1 MGSHIEDL
9 DLNMS
14 DLNMSDVEV
23 DDAPMAAAAA
33 PMDIQKAIQEV
44 LKESLIHD
52 GLARGLRETTKA
64 LDKRQAI
71 ACILAEN
78 CDEENYKKLIKALC
92 MEHGIPLITVDDGQ
106 KLGEWA
112 GLCKIDKEGEARKIV
127 RCSCVV
133 IRDWGKPSQARSTSS
148 TTSRSRGP
156 NCPRRFQAF
165 ARATRQGQEPSTS
178 SHFFYFTHCWCP
190 ACYFHVKLVK
200 IGKEN

>member
-1 MGSHIEDL
+1 MGPFFRFASESPGNPHFYL
-9 DLNMS
+9 TSRSSRTSTLT
-14 DLNMSDVEV
+14 MSDVEG
-23 DDAPMAAAAA
+23 DDAPMAAAAAAAAAA
-33 PMDIQKAIQEV
+33 PMDIQKAIQEA
-44 LKESLIHD
+44 LIHD

-92 MEHGIPLITVDDGQ
+92 MEHEIPLITVDDGQ

-133 IRDWGKPSQARSTSS
+133 IEDWGKPSQA
-148 TTSRSRGP
+148 
-156 NCPRRFQAF
+156 
-165 ARATRQGQEPSTS
+165 QEYLED
-178 SHFFYFTHCWCP
+178 HIKKQK
-190 ACYFHVKLVK
+190 A
-200 IGKEN
+200 

>member
-1 MGSHIEDL
+1 MGEICSQALWKLISSCTSRISTL
-9 DLNMS
+9 I
-14 DLNMSDVEV
+14 MSDVEG
-23 DDAPMAAAAA
+23 DDAPSAAVAVSGA
-33 PMDIQKAIQEV
+33 MDVNQAIQEV
-44 LKESLIHD
+44 LKEALIHD

-133 IRDWGKPSQARSTSS
+133 IKAWGKP
-148 TTSRSRGP
+148 
-156 NCPRRFQAF
+156 
-165 ARATRQGQEPSTS
+165 
-178 SHFFYFTHCWCP
+178 
-190 ACYFHVKLVK
+190 
-200 IGKEN
+200 

>member
-1 MGSHIEDL
+1 MGPFSGLLLEAQETHIFKL
-9 DLNMS
+9 SSRSSRTSTLT
-14 DLNMSDVEV
+14 MSDVEG
-23 DDAPMAAAAA
+23 DDAPMAAAAAAAAAA

-44 LKESLIHD
+44 LKEALIHD

-92 MEHGIPLITVDDGQ
+92 MEHEIPLITVDDDQ

-133 IRDWGKPSQARSTSS
+133 IKDWGKPSQA
-148 TTSRSRGP
+148 
-156 NCPRRFQAF
+156 
-165 ARATRQGQEPSTS
+165 QEYLED
-178 SHFFYFTHCWCP
+178 HIKKQK
-190 ACYFHVKLVK
+190 A
-200 IGKEN
+200 

>member
-1 MGSHIEDL
+1 MTLI
-9 DLNMS
+9 
-14 DLNMSDVEV
+14 MSDVEG
-23 DDAPMAAAAA
+23 DDAPSAAVAVSGA
-33 PMDIQKAIQEV
+33 MDVNQAIQEV
-44 LKESLIHD
+44 LKEALIHD

-92 MEHGIPLITVDDGQ
+92 MEHEIPLITVDDGQ

-133 IRDWGKPSQARSTSS
+133 IKDWGKPSQA
-148 TTSRSRGP
+148 
-156 NCPRRFQAF
+156 
-165 ARATRQGQEPSTS
+165 QE
-178 SHFFYFTHCWCP
+178 YLED
-190 ACYFHVKLVK
+190 HVK
-200 IGKEN
+200 

>member
-1 MGSHIEDL
+1 MGPFSGLLLKAQETHIFTL
-9 DLNMS
+9 TSRSSRTSTLT
-14 DLNMSDVEV
+14 MSDVEG
-23 DDAPMAAAAA
+23 DDAPMAAAAAAAAAA

-44 LKESLIHD
+44 LKEALIHD

-92 MEHGIPLITVDDGQ
+92 MEHEIPLITVDDGQ

-112 GLCKIDKEGEARKIV
+112 DLCKIDKEGEARKIV

-133 IRDWGKPSQARSTSS
+133 IKDWGKPSQAQEYLEDHIKREKAPAAAAMLPPIVISLNQKKP
-148 TTSRSRGP
+148 RGS
-156 NCPRRFQAF
+156 Q
-165 ARATRQGQEPSTS
+165 
-178 SHFFYFTHCWCP
+178 
-190 ACYFHVKLVK
+190 V
-200 IGKEN
+200 

>member
-1 MGSHIEDL
+1 MGQAAHRGPRHFT
-9 DLNMS
+9 
-14 DLNMSDVEV
+14 MSDVEG
-23 DDAPMAAAAA
+23 DDAPMPAAAAAAAAA

-44 LKESLIHD
+44 LKEALIHD

-78 CDEENYKKLIKALC
+78 CDEENYKKPIKALC
-92 MEHGIPLITVDDGQ
+92 MEHEIPLITVDDGQ

-133 IRDWGKPSQARSTSS
+133 IKDWGKPSQAQEYLEDHIKKQKDRQVLLRCHQGLGQAQPGT
-148 TTSRSRGP
+148 RVPRGP
-156 NCPRRFQAF
+156 H
-165 ARATRQGQEPSTS
+165 QET
-178 SHFFYFTHCWCP
+178 
-190 ACYFHVKLVK
+190 
-200 IGKEN
+200 E

>member
-1 MGSHIEDL
+1 MGQSTWGLFPVCFTKLKQNLENYSLHIEDL
-9 DLNMS
+9 DF
-14 DLNMSDVEV
+14 LNMSDVEV

-33 PMDIQKAIQEV
+33 AAAAAAPMDIQKATQEV

-112 GLCKIDKEGEARKIV
+112 G
-127 RCSCVV
+127 
-133 IRDWGKPSQARSTSS
+133 
-148 TTSRSRGP
+148 
-156 NCPRRFQAF
+156 
-165 ARATRQGQEPSTS
+165 
-178 SHFFYFTHCWCP
+178 
-190 ACYFHVKLVK
+190 
-200 IGKEN
+200 

>member
-1 MGSHIEDL
+1 MG
-9 DLNMS
+9 DLNMP
-14 DLNMSDVEV
+14 DVEV
-23 DDAPMAAAAA
+23 DDAPMAAAATAAAAA

-92 MEHGIPLITVDDGQ
+92 MEHGIPLSPSTT
-106 KLGEWA
+106 A
-112 GLCKIDKEGEARKIV
+112 RSSASGLD
-127 RCSCVV
+127 S
-133 IRDWGKPSQARSTSS
+133 ARSTRRARPARSS
-148 TTSRSRGP
+148 DAPASSSGTGASPARPRSTPRTTSRSRGP
-156 NCPRRFQAF
+156 NCPRRFQAC